1 MRKKDVK
8 YAGWFADFERR
19 CEEQGYSA
27 GKVMMRAGMKYSYL
41 NHYRKGIIPKPS
53 TRLKLENALVSYVP
67 PDPEK
72 SDVDTQTQS
81 EDFQPKPV
89 ICEGDKINCPYLT
102 YTSDK
107 KGYCPLQR
115 CKYIIKDGEVSG
127 HVEEQ

>member
-1 MRKKDVK
+1 MPKHDVK

-67 PDPEK
+67 PAPEEPE
-72 SDVDTQTQS
+72 VEAQTQS
-81 EDFQPKPV
+81 RIFNRNRSSV
-89 ICEGDKINCPYLT
+89 RGTRYAVRT
-102 YTSDK
+102 
-107 KGYCPLQR
+107 
-115 CKYIIKDGEVSG
+115 
-127 HVEEQ
+127 